1 MLINN
6 GILAFVYRKC
16 LHVEFDNR
24 VGLELQKLQITLERF
39 PTHVICLN
47 LTQNEKTHTTKQKN
61 KIAKTSAFYLT
72 MVFLHL
78 FIGSVYM
85 LNLIIESVW
94 SVGNFKLRSKDST
107 HSL

>member
-39 PTHVICLN
+39 RTLVIGLN
-47 LTQNEKTHTTKQKN
+47 
-61 KIAKTSAFYLT
+61 
-72 MVFLHL
+72 
-78 FIGSVYM
+78 
-85 LNLIIESVW
+85 
-94 SVGNFKLRSKDST
+94 
-107 HSL
+107 